1 MHRGRLSQGAG
12 VTRLEQQLPD
22 GRTLAWQEA
31 GTGPPLILLHGWSLS
46 GHAFSELAVL
56 LPGWRLLFP
65 DLPGHG
71 HSTPPVAATLPS
83 LAGDVAAW
91 LAAVAPG
98 PVVLGG
104 WSLGGMVA
112 LELAAGDRVPVT
124 GLVLLATTP
133 RFTTA
138 DGWPHGL
145 PAVQVRALRRNLE
158 RRFEATLG
166 EFFHLTFAEGEA
178 DAERLRAIRAFA
190 VRPGGLPDRQSA
202 GACLGVLAEQDQRSL
217 LAGIT
222 CPTLVIH
229 GSHDRVTPVAAG
241 RELATALPQGR
252 LLELAGTGHAPHW
265 TRPREVAAAIR
276 EFCAWGR

>member
-1 MHRGRLSQGAG
+1 MI
-12 VTRLEQQLPD
+12 RLEHPLPG
-22 GRTLAWQEA
+22 GRTLAWQETGA
-31 GTGPPLILLHGWSLS
+31 GQPLVLLHGWSLS
-46 GHAFSELAVL
+46 GDAFAELARLV
-56 LPGWRLLFP
+56 GDCRLLLP

-71 HSTPPVAATLPS
+71 RSTPSTEVTLTA
-83 LAGDVAAW
+83 LANDLAAW

-112 LELAAGDRVPVT
+112 LELVASGRVPVDR
-124 GLVLLATTP
+124 LLLLATTP
-133 RFTTA
+133 RFTMA
-138 DGWPHGL
+138 DDWPHGL

-158 RRFEATLG
+158 RRFETTLG
-166 EFFHLTFAEGEA
+166 EFFSLTFAEGEA

-202 GACLGVLAEQDQRSL
+202 EACLGVLAEQDQRSL
-217 LAGIT
+217 LAGLA
-222 CPTLVIH
+222 CPVLVVH

-241 RELATALPQGR
+241 RALAAALPHGR
-252 LLELAGTGHAPHW
+252 LLELPGTGHAPHW